1 MNNWLFLGFIDF
13 FGTVPF
19 LNISIN
25 LLGNIF
31 FILGVILFIFFFIK
45 SKEKYKK
52 SFLKK
57 HCIYNIWGKPWS
69 GKTRIM
75 STIMRDISLYNS
87 NTFCI
92 SNFFNWYSSFFF
104 SSKNDF
110 FYIQRDIAILS
121 LYLNFDISEK
131 IEIQKKFPRYFEIP
145 KDLEKKLK
153 KIKELYKWSVN
164 FVTMVDEA
172 HLYFYNRNFMK
183 NFAWEN
189 GGELLSLIH
198 QTRHSNQ
205 LLILATQDTDS
216 LDLDFRTIAEKEIEV
231 KTYLWWIFYWFNTF
245 SYLSEK
251 YRGETEKKFK
261 KHREFNF
268 FFNWYLFFLLNEK
281 INFALNKICKKLKIK
296 KEFKKNF
303 FQKLDYN
310 TKFNVNSWI
319 DIYQEWDIFN
329 FLLDNKKNSV

>member
-1 MNNWLFLGFIDF
+1 MNDFLFLWFINF
-13 FGTVPF
+13 FGTVPII
-19 LNISIN
+19 NISIN
-25 LLGNIF
+25 LLANIF
-31 FILGVILFIFFFIK
+31 FALWVIFFIFFLIK
-45 SKEKYKK
+45 SKERYKK

-57 HCIYNIWGKPWS
+57 HCVYNIWGKPWS
-69 GKTRIM
+69 GKTRII
-75 STIMRDISLYNS
+75 STIMRDISLYNN

-92 SNFFNWYSSFFF
+92 SNYMNWYSSIFF

-121 LYLNFDISEK
+121 LYLNFTEDEK
-131 IEIQKKFPRYFEIP
+131 IEIQKKFPKYFKIS

-153 KIKELYKWSVN
+153 KIKEKYKWNVN
-164 FVTMVDEA
+164 FITTVDEA

-189 GGELLSLIH
+189 WAELLSLIH

-231 KTYLWWIFYWFNTF
+231 KSYIGWIFYGFNTF

-251 YRGETEKKFK
+251 YRWETEKKYK
-261 KHREFNF
+261 KNKEFNF
-268 FFNWYLFFLLNEK
+268 FFNSYIFFVLNEK
-281 INFALNKICKKLKIK
+281 INEFLNKIFKKMKIK
-296 KEFKKNF
+296 KEFSKNLF
-303 FQKLDYN
+303 KKLDYN
-310 TKFNVNSWI
+310 TKFNVNI
-319 DIYQEWDIFN
+319 NINIYKEWQIFD
-329 FLLDNKKNSV
+329 FLLDK